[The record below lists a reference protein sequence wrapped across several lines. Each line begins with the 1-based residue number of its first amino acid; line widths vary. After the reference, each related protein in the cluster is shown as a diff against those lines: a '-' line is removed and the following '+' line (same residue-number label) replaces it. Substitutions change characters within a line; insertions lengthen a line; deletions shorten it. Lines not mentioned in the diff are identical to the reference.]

1 MSEHEKRLRDRL
13 TMLREAYPIVIGGAL
28 ASLDTLLEEQR
39 VAGLEDAMGVLKRRQ
54 AEVDRQRTAA
64 KSRSNAE
71 IADMKSEAATCGKA
85 IHILRAEAGRRK
97 KGAKG

>member
-1 MSEHEKRLRDRL
+1 MSEHEKRLRHYLDMFRDTHPHHGHDAVL
-13 TMLREAYPIVIGGAL
+13 ELDAL
-28 ASLDTLLEEQR
+28 LAEQR
-39 VAGLEDAMGVLKRRQ
+39 VTGLEDAMGVLAKRQ
-54 AEVDRQRTAA
+54 AELDRQRTAA

-97 KGAKG
+97 KEAKG

>member
-1 MSEHEKRLRDRL
+1 MSEHEKRLRYIIGLIRDA
-13 TMLREAYPIVIGGAL
+13 MPGYAREADGELTELL
-28 ASLDTLLEEQR
+28 AEQR
-39 VAGLEDAMGVLKRRQ
+39 VAGLEDAMGVLKKRQ
-54 AEVDRQRTAA
+54 AALDRERTAA

-97 KGAKG
+97 KEAKR

>member
-1 MSEHEKRLRDRL
+1 MSPAQL
-13 TMLREAYPIVIGGAL
+13 TEVLKCVRQHMGSSIAE
-28 ASLDTLLEEQR
+28 DLEDH
-39 VAGLEDAMGVLKRRQ
+39 VADLKTAGLEDAMGVLKKRQ
-54 AEVDRQRTAA
+54 AELDRQRVTS

-71 IADMKSEAATCGKA
+71 IADMKSEAATCSKA